1 MNRDGYGK
9 DLQSIWDTQL
19 SETFSQQQMHMQD
32 KRDGKIHL
40 SVETLRGTSAS
51 QHWQSF
57 GMTAKLSAAAAA
69 SVCLQSHSWAK
80 QVSVPRGSI
89 TAISL
94 LLKGHQ
100 IQTIYNIYRNN
111 F

>member
-1 MNRDGYGK
+1 
-9 DLQSIWDTQL
+9 
-19 SETFSQQQMHMQD
+19 
-32 KRDGKIHL
+32 
-40 SVETLRGTSAS
+40 
-51 QHWQSF
+51 
-57 GMTAKLSAAAAA
+57 MTAKLSAAAA

-89 TAISL
+89 TAISS